1 MLSPDGKHF
10 ILNGSK
16 IWISN
21 GGIAEI
27 MTVFAQTPIEKDGKT
42 IDKVPLH
49 LMFILREAYSHYQY
63 LMLKITAMLSC
74 IYNSS
79 H

>member
-1 MLSPDGKHF
+1 MLSSDGKHF

-42 IDKVPLH
+42 VDKVHATIVAIKFSLPP
-49 LMFILREAYSHYQY
+49 
-63 LMLKITAMLSC
+63 
-74 IYNSS
+74 
-79 H
+79 

>member
-1 MLSPDGKHF
+1 MLHIDLWYFRTRAVPTPDGKHF

-27 MTVFAQTPIEKDGKT
+27 MTVFAQTPVEKDGKT
-42 IDKVPLH
+42 VDKVSQRL
-49 LMFILREAYSHYQY
+49 FCFRYFVGVAF
-63 LMLKITAMLSC
+63 
-74 IYNSS
+74 
-79 H
+79 

>member
-42 IDKVPLH
+42 VDKVPH
-49 LMFILREAYSHYQY
+49 LNTS
-63 LMLKITAMLSC
+63 
-74 IYNSS
+74 
-79 H
+79 